1 MRLNL
6 SSSQG
11 LTRKPNKQKIPALIS
26 GDTNVFE
33 VASRRVGEKRIT
45 YQPQQTNSDCLKW

>member
-11 LTRKPNKQKIPALIS
+11 LTRKPNKKKIPALIS

-33 VASRRVGEKRIT
+33 VASRRVGEKLIT